1 MFKFLKKLFS
11 EEEQEE
17 VKEEGIDV
25 DDLDGWFKDKSDK
38 IISGLDV
45 KINDVRGR
53 IKEEILKTKDNL
65 AILSTSRLHNP
76 KISVKENQFME
87 GNRKA
92 YVMAVNA
99 FLRGMDLDKEGH
111 SDLLEFCDDFNH
123 RLEKFGKSTV
133 RTYHILQ
140 EFFAHESRNI
150 AINIKNLGSMVGD
163 LRNDINSAKV
173 AKIDEIKGEIVVL
186 KNKINQRK
194 EVEKL
199 LIEKEDVK
207 SGLIRNKDAI
217 EKEIGDLIKSKG
229 YKHLNELKADKGV
242 LLAAIREH
250 NAKIVHAFSVMEKP
264 LKKLTRVVIEEVDLL
279 NRYMENPVETLV
291 NDNELKIVG
300 LLKKLEKNIN
310 NLTLELKDKK
320 REKVL
325 ETVKGLTEEFLREFV
340 NKHNELDNQL
350 KGLENSINEDEAL
363 KEENRLNYELN
374 NVQDNLEKV
383 SGEIESSEIELG
395 KIDIENMKKE
405 LSGKINDLLKVD
417 VVIS

>member
-1 MFKFLKKLFS
+1 MLKFLKRLFA
-11 EEEQEE
+11 EEEPE
-17 VKEEGIDV
+17 VKEEGILAE
-25 DDLDGWFKDKSDK
+25 DLENWFKVRSDELL
-38 IISGLDV
+38 GLLDSKV
-45 KINDVRGR
+45 TDIRHR
-53 IKEEILKTKDNL
+53 LQEEISKTKDNL
-65 AILSTSRLHNP
+65 AILSTSKLHNP

-99 FLRGMDLDKEGH
+99 FLRGMDLNVEGH
-111 SDLLEFCDDFNH
+111 SNLLSFCEDFNV

-150 AINIKNLGSMVGD
+150 AINIKNLGSIVGE
-163 LRNDINSAKV
+163 LNSSISKAKV
-173 AKIDEIKGEIVVL
+173 DRISEIKEGIKL
-186 KNKINQRK
+186 LNSKINQSK
-194 EVEKL
+194 EIEKL

-207 SGLIRNKDAI
+207 SGMIKNQDSIKR
-217 EKEIGDLIKSKG
+217 EISKLIKSKE
-229 YKHLNELKADKGV
+229 YKALEELKDKKEV
-242 LLAAIREH
+242 LMSSIREH

-264 LKKLTRVVIEEVDLL
+264 LKKLTRVVIEEIDLL
-279 NRYMENPVETLV
+279 KRYMEKPVETLIS
-291 NDNELKIVG
+291 DDELKIVD

-340 NKHNELDNQL
+340 NKHNELDKQL
-350 KGLENSINEDEAL
+350 RDLENSINESEAL
-363 KEENRLNYELN
+363 KNENRLNYELN
-374 NVQDNLEKV
+374 NVGDNLEKI
-383 SGEIESSEIELG
+383 GREIETNEAELS
-395 KIDIENMKKE
+395 KIDIDAMKKE
-405 LSGKINDLLKVD
+405 LSSKINDLLKVD